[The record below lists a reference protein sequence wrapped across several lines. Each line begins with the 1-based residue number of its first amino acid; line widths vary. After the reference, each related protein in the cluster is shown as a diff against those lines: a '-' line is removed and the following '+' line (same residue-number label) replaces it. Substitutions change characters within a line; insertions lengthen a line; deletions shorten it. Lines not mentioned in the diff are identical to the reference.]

1 VGGTPAVTLKE
12 DAMTRLESSAWPLA
26 GGSACVF
33 GLAVVLNR
41 LPWQVTFAVIVLA
54 VLTWAWQ
61 SPVITGA
68 ALGGIAWL
76 CVTGFDVHRLADI
89 RVTGRDD
96 VLRAAL
102 LVAAGVLAAVLRV
115 AAAGARRGFRPAD
128 PVWADFYEA
137 ESGPIETAGALE
149 HLSHAGPRTPDRGN
163 NDG

>member
-1 VGGTPAVTLKE
+1 VGGAPAVTLKE

-26 GGSACVF
+26 CGCACVF

-68 ALGGIAWL
+68 VLGGIAWL
-76 CVTGFDVHRLADI
+76 CVTGFDVHRLGDI

-96 VLRAAL
+96 ALRAAV
-102 LVAAGVLAAVLRV
+102 LVAAGVLAAVLHAV
-115 AAAGARRGFRPAD
+115 AGGARFRPAD
-128 PVWADFYEA
+128 PVWADFYET
-137 ESGPIETAGALE
+137 ESGPVETAGALE